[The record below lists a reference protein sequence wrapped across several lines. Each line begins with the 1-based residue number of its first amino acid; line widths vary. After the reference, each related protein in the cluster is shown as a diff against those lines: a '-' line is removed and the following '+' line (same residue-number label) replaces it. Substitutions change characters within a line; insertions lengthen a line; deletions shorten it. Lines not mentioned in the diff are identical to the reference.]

1 MVTFFTDSYIWT
13 VNAGD
18 SRAVL
23 SRDDGVEALSEDHK
37 PDNAIEVQ
45 RITKAGHSV
54 EISRVDGSLAL
65 SRAIGDFQ
73 FKDQK

>member
-37 PDNAIEVQ
+37 PDNAIEVE
-45 RITKAGHSV
+45 RITKASHFV

-73 FKDQK
+73 FKDQR